1 MQREATVCEAL
12 ISFLASTENWE
23 TTRKVLHASTFPV
36 AHQNPPDGNIIH
48 DDTKLDP
55 SNRQALTPG
64 IKTALRRLHVN
75 LGHPTNDDLTRCLAV
90 GGGTRVA
97 QRAVKCPRCSTC
109 ERMSRPHSHR
119 PSRIPTDGE
128 RFNGRL
134 FVDLCDMV
142 DVGAHRYWW
151 LVAVDQHTEYT
162 VIVACSSHESQA
174 VAKKI
179 LKHWI
184 RRAGPPDV
192 LVCEKERGLGASEF
206 FTEKTLSVRNS
217 GANNSCIFSVAARPS

>member
-1 MQREATVCEAL
+1 M
-12 ISFLASTENWE
+12 
-23 TTRKVLHASTFPV
+23 
-36 AHQNPPDGNIIH
+36 
-48 DDTKLDP
+48 
-55 SNRQALTPG
+55 
-64 IKTALRRLHVN
+64 N

-109 ERMSRPHSHR
+109 ERMSRLHSHR

-128 RFNGRL
+128 RSNGSL

-142 DVGAHRYWW
+142 DVRAHRYWW
-151 LVAVDQHTEYT
+151 LVAVDQNTDYT
-162 VIVACSSHESQA
+162 VIAPCSSHESQA

-184 RRAGPPDV
+184 RWARLPDV
-192 LVCEKERGLGASEF
+192 LVCDGLRASQM
-206 FTEKTLSVRNS
+206 FTEKTLSVRNT